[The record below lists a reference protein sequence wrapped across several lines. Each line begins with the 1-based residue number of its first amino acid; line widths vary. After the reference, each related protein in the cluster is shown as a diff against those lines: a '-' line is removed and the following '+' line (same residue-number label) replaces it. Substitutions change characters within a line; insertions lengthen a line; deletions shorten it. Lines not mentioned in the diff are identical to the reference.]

1 MLKHSGVQE
10 ESPPPLQSGS
20 VNMGDSRVEVK
31 ESVPGNSV
39 SISKSK
45 RKKNRGKR
53 RGGKKENINLNPH
66 TLQKDYHSL
75 QKVSKNIIS
84 SKTDEIKSLNKT
96 IDDLKETINL
106 QEAQM
111 AKINDLFELDKLKE
125 KFKIE
130 KDEMKA
136 KYEAEYEQFEIEK
149 DEMKAK
155 YEAEF
160 ESKRDRLK
168 VKYELKKVPKTIMVD
183 SKLGEIR
190 NLKQI
195 IGNLQNTIKLHE
207 SENVS
212 MKEKFELEKTKLK
225 SDFESEPVVLTIM

>member
-1 MLKHSGVQE
+1 M
-10 ESPPPLQSGS
+10 
-20 VNMGDSRVEVK
+20 
-31 ESVPGNSV
+31 
-39 SISKSK
+39 
-45 RKKNRGKR
+45 
-53 RGGKKENINLNPH
+53 
-66 TLQKDYHSL
+66 
-75 QKVSKNIIS
+75 
-84 SKTDEIKSLNKT
+84 
-96 IDDLKETINL
+96 
-106 QEAQM
+106 
-111 AKINDLFELDKLKE
+111 F
-125 KFKIE
+125 E

-225 SDFESEPVVLTIM
+225 SEFELEKGKLKEEYEAKLE

>member
-20 VNMGDSRVEVK
+20 VKMGDSRVEVK

-53 RGGKKENINLNPH
+53 RGGKKENTNLNPH

-111 AKINDLFELDKLKE
+111 AKINNLFELKIDKLKE
-125 KFKIE
+125 K
-130 KDEMKA
+130 
-136 KYEAEYEQFEIEK
+136 FEIEK

-225 SDFESEPVVLTIM
+225 SEFELEKGKLKEEYEAKLE